1 MDKENLRLLKASF
14 DRALSDA
21 EKNRLEKALEQDAGL
36 RAEAGRLEKLRD
48 IMQQDEPGFSPF
60 FTEKVI
66 RRIEILENNGYGF
79 AFTRIALPGL
89 AAAII
94 LLLITF
100 WGGQSFSFDALIGVD
115 KLQPEYYTEFLLYS
129 K

>member
-14 DRALSDA
+14 DRELSEA
-21 EKNRLEKALEQDAGL
+21 EKNRLDQALEKDAEL
-36 RAEAGRLEKLRD
+36 REEAGRLEKLRD
-48 IMQQDEPGFSPF
+48 VMMQEEPGFSPF

-66 RRIEILENNGYGF
+66 KRIEILENNGYGF

-100 WGGQSFSFDALIGVD
+100 WGGQSFSFDTLMGVD
-115 KLQPEYYTEFLLYS
+115 KLQPEYYTEFILYNE
-129 K
+129 

>member
-14 DRALSDA
+14 DRELSEAEKKRLDEALDQDA
-21 EKNRLEKALEQDAGL
+21 EL
-36 RAEAGRLEKLRD
+36 REEAGRLEKLRD
-48 IMQQDEPGFSPF
+48 LMLQDEPGFSPF

-66 RRIEILENNGYGF
+66 KRIEILENNGYGF

-100 WGGQSFSFDALIGVD
+100 WGGQSFSFDTLMGVD
-115 KLQPEYYTEFLLYS
+115 KLQPEYYTEFILYNE
-129 K
+129 